1 MKSRYLK
8 MMKAEGIQ
16 DIVIRTFTAYF
27 DMLESG
33 DTGKISKEQIHAPSR
48 TNLVDYDAISNSQKQ
63 EMLKQTVVIKL
74 NGGLGTSMGLSRA
87 KSLLPV
93 KGNMTFLDIIARHVL
108 TVRAQSGYEVALL
121 FMNSYNTHEDT
132 INYLSRYPDLQKD
145 NIPLGFVQNKFP
157 RIKREDLSP
166 FESKDK
172 DAMWNP
178 PGHGDIFTAIASSGV
193 LDQLIDSGYK
203 YAFVSNSDN
212 LGATIDTSIPAYM
225 EENQV
230 PFLMEVC
237 LRGETDRKGGH
248 LCEDKA
254 GNLLL
259 REVAQCPEDELN
271 EFQNI
276 ELYQYFN
283 TNNLWIDL
291 KALQWHLIANDGMI
305 LLPLIINPKEVDG
318 TAVYQLETAMGAAIS
333 VFPNS
338 KALIVPRERFAPV
351 KKTTDL
357 LAIWSDAYD
366 LNDKYQIKLKR
377 SMSHPPLIDLDDKY
391 YKSIDQLVE
400 RFKDGVPS
408 LSGCKSLSIS
418 GDIHFGPD
426 VICEGSVELTASSR
440 VIVKNRLL
448 TGALEL

>member
-1 MKSRYLK
+1 M
-8 MMKAEGIQ
+8 
-16 DIVIRTFTAYF
+16 
-27 DMLESG
+27 
-33 DTGKISKEQIHAPSR
+33 
-48 TNLVDYDAISNSQKQ
+48 
-63 EMLKQTVVIKL
+63 
-74 NGGLGTSMGLSRA
+74 
-87 KSLLPV
+87 
-93 KGNMTFLDIIARHVL
+93 
-108 TVRAQSGYEVALL
+108 
-121 FMNSYNTHEDT
+121 
-132 INYLSRYPDLQKD
+132 
-145 NIPLGFVQNKFP
+145 
-157 RIKREDLSP
+157 SP
-166 FESKDK
+166 YESKDK
-172 DAMWNP
+172 SAMWNP

-193 LDQLIDSGYK
+193 LDQLIDAGYK

-212 LGATIDTSIPAYM
+212 LGATIDTSIPTYM

-237 LRGETDRKGGH
+237 LRGEMDKKGGH
-248 LCEDKA
+248 LCEDKT

-259 REVAQCPEDELN
+259 REIAQCPADELN

-318 TAVYQLETAMGAAIS
+318 TAVFQLETAMGAAIS

-366 LNDKYQIKLKR
+366 LNDKYQITLKR
-377 SMSHPPLIDLDDKY
+377 SMSHPPLIELDDRY
-391 YKSIDQLVE
+391 YKSIDQLID

-408 LSGCKSLSIS
+408 LSGCKKLSIS
-418 GDIHFGPD
+418 GDVHFGSD
-426 VICEGSVELTASSR
+426 VICEGSVELKASSR
-440 VIVKNRLL
+440 VHVKNRLL
-448 TGALEL
+448 TGTLEL